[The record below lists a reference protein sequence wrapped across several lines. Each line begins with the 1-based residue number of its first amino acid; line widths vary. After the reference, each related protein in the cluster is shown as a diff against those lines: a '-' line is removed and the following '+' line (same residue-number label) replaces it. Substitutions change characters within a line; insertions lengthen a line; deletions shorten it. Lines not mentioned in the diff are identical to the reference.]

1 MFPHPKEVFLS
12 NSSLDWEIANKIADL
27 LRRHGVPVWH
37 GPSSIRGGQRW
48 HDEIGDALER
58 CDWFVILLSPNSMKS
73 KWVRRE
79 LFFVLDEDRYDK
91 CIVPVVIHAGI
102 QRRFSWTFRSY
113 QLVDFTQDF
122 EKGCRA
128 LLRIW
133 GIGYQAINP
142 DA

>member
-12 NSSLDWEIANKIADL
+12 YSSVDREFAEKIVEL
-27 LRRHGVPVWH
+27 LRCHGVPVWH
-37 GPSSIRGGQRW
+37 APSNIRGGQDW

-58 CDWFVILLSPNSMKS
+58 CDWFVILLSPDSMRS

-79 LFFVLDEDRYDK
+79 LFFALREDQYDN
-91 CIVPVVIHAGI
+91 CIVPLVIRVGNYRKFAWAL
-102 QRRFSWTFRSY
+102 SSY
-113 QLVDFTQDF
+113 QLVDFTEDF

>member
-12 NSSLDWEIANKIADL
+12 YSSLDREFAEKIAEL
-27 LRRHGVPVWH
+27 LWRHGVPVWH
-37 GPSSIRGGQRW
+37 GPSSIRGAQQW

-58 CDWFVILLSPNSMKS
+58 CDWFVILVSPNSMKS

-79 LFFVLDEDRYDK
+79 LLFALDEDRYDK
-91 CIVPVVIHAGI
+91 CIVPVAIQAGNY
-102 QRRFSWTFRSY
+102 RKLSWTFRSY
-113 QLVDFTQDF
+113 QFVDFTEDF

-133 GIGYQAINP
+133 GIGYQVINP